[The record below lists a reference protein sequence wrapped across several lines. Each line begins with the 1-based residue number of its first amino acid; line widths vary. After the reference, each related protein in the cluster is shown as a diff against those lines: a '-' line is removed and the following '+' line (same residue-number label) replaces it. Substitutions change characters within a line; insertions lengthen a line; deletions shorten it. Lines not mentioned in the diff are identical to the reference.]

1 MLTAPRRE
9 FERVDLAAE
18 RGLPLSLVAAIE
30 AEGGLPGQG
39 IASLEPLREH
49 PKLRMLA
56 LGAVQAG
63 AVLPLE
69 TIPNLVAVGRG
80 SRLAGEPPYPDLAAL
95 PRDDPLREEFRH
107 AVSG

>member
-9 FERVDLAAE
+9 LERVDLAAE

-39 IASLEPLREH
+39 
-49 PKLRMLA
+49 A
-56 LGAVQAG
+56 LGAVQDG
-63 AVLPLE
+63 DLLPLE

-80 SRLAGEPPYPDLAAL
+80 SRLVGEPPYPDLAAL